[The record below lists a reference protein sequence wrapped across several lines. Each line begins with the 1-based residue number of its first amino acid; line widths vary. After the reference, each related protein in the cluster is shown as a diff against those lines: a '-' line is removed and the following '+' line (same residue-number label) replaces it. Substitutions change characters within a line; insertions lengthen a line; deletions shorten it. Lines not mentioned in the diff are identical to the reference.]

1 MLYQSMHLLNRLML
15 DLKNDPAGAAERAQT
30 VYWQEYQELLAEY
43 RKAQVFFHAAIVDS
57 AESPRTTEF

>member
-30 VYWQEYQELLAEY
+30 VYWPEYQELLTEY
-43 RKAQVFFHAAIVDS
+43 RKAQMFFHAAIADA
-57 AESPRTTEF
+57 AESPRTTQY